1 MTIFKNRKMALSED
15 LQKKLGKKFESSSMV
30 EMKYKGYDL
39 SFKTDEEGNAVLL
52 FIGKKTEQGTIK
64 GERYARTLKKD
75 REGKIFKDHWELKG
89 KST

>member
-1 MTIFKNRKMALSED
+1 MALNEE
-15 LQKKLGKKFESSSMV
+15 LQKKLSKKFEPSSML

-39 SFKTDEEGNAVLL
+39 SYKTDEEGNAVLL
-52 FIGKKTEQGTIK
+52 FIGTKTENGTIK

-89 KST
+89 KAT

>member
-1 MTIFKNRKMALSED
+1 MALSED
-15 LQKKLGKKFESSSMV
+15 LQKKLGKKYESSSMI
-30 EMKYKGYDL
+30 EMKYKGYDV
-39 SFKTDEEGNAVLL
+39 SFKTDDEGNAILL

-89 KST
+89 KAT

>member
-1 MTIFKNRKMALSED
+1 MKLSED
-15 LQKKLGKKFESSSMV
+15 LQKKLSKLYEPSTMV

-39 SFKTDEEGNAVLL
+39 SLKTDEEDNAILL
-52 FIGKKTEQGTIK
+52 FMGKKNQQGTIK

-89 KST
+89 KAT

>member
-1 MTIFKNRKMALSED
+1 MALNED
-15 LQKKLGKKFESSSMV
+15 LQKKLAKKFEPSTMV

-39 SFKTDEEGNAVLL
+39 SFKTDDEGNAILL

-64 GERYARTLKKD
+64 GERYVRTLKKD

-89 KST
+89 KAT

>member
-1 MTIFKNRKMALSED
+1 MALSAD
-15 LQKKLGKKFESSSMV
+15 LQKKLSKKFEASTMT

-39 SFKTDEEGNAVLL
+39 AFKTDVQGNVILL

-75 REGKIFKDHWELKG
+75 KEGKIFKDHWELKG
-89 KST
+89 KAT

>member
-1 MTIFKNRKMALSED
+1 MAMNEE
-15 LQKKLGKKFESSSMV
+15 LQKKLAKKFEPSSML

-39 SFKTDEEGNAVLL
+39 SFKTDEEGNPILV
-52 FIGKKTEQGTIK
+52 FIGKKNEAGVIK

-89 KST
+89 KAT

>member
-1 MTIFKNRKMALSED
+1 MKLSED
-15 LQKKLGKKFESSSMV
+15 LQKKLRKVYEPSAMV
-30 EMKYKGYDL
+30 ELTYKGYDL
-39 SFKTDEEGNAVLL
+39 SVKTDEDGNAILL

-89 KST
+89 KAS

>member
-1 MTIFKNRKMALSED
+1 MALSEE
-15 LQKKLGKKFESSSMV
+15 LQKKLGKKYEASSMI
-30 EMKYKGYDL
+30 EMKFKGYNV
-39 SFKTDEEGNAVLL
+39 SFKTDDEGNAILL

-89 KST
+89 KAI